1 MQLEFYL
8 AAFKQQISYKKGD
21 HKMFA
26 NKLKQIE
33 QIIDRREKYDQVL
46 ILLQEIEAVKRNN
59 KAKRQADGIAEAR
72 EKGVKFGGFPPK
84 PLPRNFK
91 KIYQCYQKGM
101 MTGAE
106 AAACLGTNRVTFK
119 RLSNDMSKKF

>member
-1 MQLEFYL
+1 
-8 AAFKQQISYKKGD
+8 
-21 HKMFA
+21 MFA
-26 NKLKQIE
+26 DKLKQIE
-33 QIIDRREKYDQVL
+33 RIIDNKEKYDQVL
-46 ILLQEIEAVKRNN
+46 ILLQEIEAVQRNN
-59 KAKRQADGIAEAR
+59 KAKRQADGIAAAR
-72 EKGVKFGGFPPK
+72 EKGVKFGRPPK

-119 RLSNDMSKKF
+119 RMIQRYEQEVLNRK